1 MKDKLPND
9 RLEEFLRKSLGDHSE
24 EPPGDLWSKIAENLE
39 PPVVVQPR
47 LTPVRGWWAMAAA
60 AAVLMGLLVAQHLY
74 FDSKLNQ
81 MSRKLEQ
88 NEQEIK
94 QLEADKTAALQRL
107 ESDNRTEKTVE
118 NTVATQN
125 TDSKDIDQTN
135 AAEGSPRPLHSQNK
149 AVASNAERNS
159 ATGKSKYDEVG
170 KSQQPLPPVLNAEK
184 NSGEESLVND
194 AKNEAKA
201 NESNL
206 AADHAEVA
214 QTTES
219 NLQRIWTKKL
229 SALDLPATPAL
240 FVEMPIIPASK
251 LLGYNYAVGINAMPM
266 IAKNSISGVKPH
278 GPGMGGMDDRK
289 SFKVNSEKSQHAWM
303 AGVALEAK
311 VAPNLRVGTGLNY
324 RTVDYKTSHLI
335 NFDFKDRR
343 HGGGHSNENE
353 HDFQYDLNTAIGNI
367 EMEVRAVS
375 DESASNIPDNTKVLA
390 KISTSE
396 HLSYVS
402 VPVYANYS
410 FGKGRLRAI
419 AKAGVLLN
427 FMKDNEFR
435 IDQVK
440 SLTTRFE
447 FKEKERNAGSPKN
460 LQSVTVDYLAG
471 VGLEYSLSNAFS
483 LRLEPTIIG
492 SMTSKH
498 NNPRIQSSEF
508 SAGIHA
514 GVMYN
519 F

>member
-47 LTPVRGWWAMAAA
+47 LSPVRGWRAMAAA
-60 AAVLMGLLVAQHLY
+60 AALLLGLLVAQHLY

-94 QLEADKTAALQRL
+94 QLEEDKTAALQRL
-107 ESDNRTEKTVE
+107 ESENRTEETVE

-125 TDSKDIDQTN
+125 TDSKDFDQTYVL
-135 AAEGSPRPLHSQNK
+135 EGSPHPLPPKNK
-149 AVASNAERNS
+149 VVPANAERNS
-159 ATGKSKYDEVG
+159 ETGKSQLNEAG
-170 KSQQPLPPVLNAEK
+170 KSQQQPVEKAEIK
-184 NSGEESLVND
+184 SNEEGLVNEVMEPSPAPD
-194 AKNEAKA
+194 E
-201 NESNL
+201 
-206 AADHAEVA
+206 AEVA
-214 QTTES
+214 QTTG
-219 NLQRIWTKKL
+219 NDLQRIWTKKL
-229 SALDLPATPAL
+229 SALDLPATPAP
-240 FVEMPIIPASK
+240 FIGMPIIPASK
-251 LLGYNYAVGINAMPM
+251 LLGHNYAVGMNAMPM
-266 IAKNSISGVKPH
+266 ISKNSISGVKPH
-278 GPGMGGMDDRK
+278 GHGMGGMDDRK
-289 SFKVNSEKSQHAWM
+289 SFKVNSEKSEHAWM

-343 HGGGHSNENE
+343 HGGGHSNDNE
-353 HDFQYDLNTAIGNI
+353 HDFEYDLSTAVGNI

-375 DESASNIPDNTKVLA
+375 DETASNIPDNTKVLA

-402 VPVYANYS
+402 VPVYVNYS
-410 FGKGRLRAI
+410 FGNGRLRAL

-427 FMKDNEFR
+427 FIKDNEFN

-447 FKEKERNAGSPKN
+447 FKEKERNSGSPAN
-460 LQSVTVDYLAG
+460 IQTVTVDYLAG
-471 VGLEYSLSNAFS
+471 VGLEYKLSNAFS
-483 LRLEPTIIG
+483 LRLEPSIIG
-492 SMTSKH
+492 SLTSRH

-508 SAGIHA
+508 SAGMNA

>member
-1 MKDKLPND
+1 MKDKLSND

-39 PPVVVQPR
+39 PPVAVQPR
-47 LTPVRGWWAMAAA
+47 LSPVRGWWAMAAA

-88 NEQEIK
+88 NQQEIK
-94 QLEADKTAALQRL
+94 QLEEDKTAALQRL
-107 ESDNRTEKTVE
+107 ESENRTENAVE

-125 TDSKDIDQTN
+125 TNSEDIDQTN
-135 AAEGSPRPLHSQNK
+135 VLEGDSHPLPPKNK
-149 AVASNAERNS
+149 AVSANVERNS
-159 ATGKSKYDEVG
+159 ATDKGLLHGADQ
-170 KSQQPLPPVLNAEK
+170 SQQQPVIEAEK
-184 NSGEESLVND
+184 NSNAEGLVN
-194 AKNEAKA
+194 EVM
-201 NESNL
+201 EPSL
-206 AADHAEVA
+206 APDNAEVA
-214 QTTES
+214 QTTE
-219 NLQRIWTKKL
+219 NDLQLIWTKNL
-229 SALDLPATPAL
+229 SALDLPTTPVLMVQA
-240 FVEMPIIPASK
+240 PIVPASK
-251 LLGYNYAVGINAMPM
+251 LLGHNYSVGINAMPM
-266 IAKNSISGVKPH
+266 ISKNSISGVKPH
-278 GPGMGGMDDRK
+278 GHGMGGMDDRK
-289 SFKVNSEKSQHAWM
+289 SFRVNSEKSEHAWM

-353 HDFQYDLNTAIGNI
+353 HDFEYDLSTAVGNI

-375 DESASNIPDNTKVLA
+375 DESASNIPDNAKVLA

-402 VPVYANYS
+402 VPVYVNYS
-410 FGKGRLRAI
+410 FGRGRLRAV

-427 FMKDNEFR
+427 FMKENEFR

-447 FKEKERNAGSPKN
+447 FKEKERNSGSPAN

-492 SMTSKH
+492 SLTSRH

-508 SAGIHA
+508 SAGINA